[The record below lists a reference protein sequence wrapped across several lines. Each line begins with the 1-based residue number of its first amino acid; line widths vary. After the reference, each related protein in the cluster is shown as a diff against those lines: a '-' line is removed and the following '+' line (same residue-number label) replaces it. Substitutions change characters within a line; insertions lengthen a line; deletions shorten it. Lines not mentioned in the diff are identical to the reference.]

1 MLPVLQE
8 LPVPARLVNAR
19 GRVAASTDPAHLAG
33 SLTKGPDFAAVLA
46 APPAVHRHGALRL
59 TPCHGTPLVLVTPQ
73 R

>member
-46 APPAVHRHGALRL
+46 APPAVHRQA
-59 TPCHGTPLVLVTPQ
+59 PCA
-73 R
+73 